1 MPSRQNGAY
10 ISQILHTDPT
20 SAGVELDSVY
30 RGLEPVGFSRRF
42 VRLTDRLWLSG
53 EGLQRD
59 PGPQVVRA
67 VRGIL
72 WYGCLP
78 VRVLVELVEWSSTA
92 CEVAIRPLGYSW
104 PVWTDRY
111 AHCAGGHLDRLV
123 SSLDAIGGSGV
134 ARVRATTGAP
144 FFLINGW
151 NTAGSFERSLDS
163 RQRQWSEAAT
173 PAVGPLA

>member
-10 ISQILHTDPT
+10 ISQILHTDPA
-20 SAGVELDSVY
+20 SAGVVLDSVY
-30 RGLEPVGFSRRF
+30 RGLGPIGVSRRF

-53 EGLQRD
+53 DGLQRE

-67 VRGIL
+67 VRGVL

-92 CEVAIRPLGYSW
+92 CEVAIRPLGYRW

-111 AHCAGGHLDRLV
+111 AHCAAGHLDRLV
-123 SSLDAIGGSGV
+123 SSFDGIGGSSV

-151 NTAGSFERSLDS
+151 NTAGSLERSLEP
-163 RQRQWSEAAT
+163 RHRQWSEAAT

>member
-10 ISQILHTDPT
+10 ISQILHTDPAI
-20 SAGVELDSVY
+20 AGAELDSVY
-30 RGLEPVGFSRRF
+30 RGLQPVGVSRRF
-42 VRLTDRLWLSG
+42 VRLTAGLWLSG
-53 EGLQRD
+53 DGLQRD
-59 PGPQVVRA
+59 PGFHVVRA
-67 VRGIL
+67 VRGLL

-78 VRVLVELVEWSSTA
+78 VRVLVELVEWSSTG

-111 AHCAGGHLDRLV
+111 AHCAAGHLDSLV
-123 SSLDAIGGSGV
+123 SSLDSIGESGV
-134 ARVRATTGAP
+134 ARLRATNGVP

-151 NTAGSFERSLDS
+151 NTAGSFERGLAP
-163 RQRQWSEAAT
+163 RQRQWNDAAT

>member
-10 ISQILHTDPT
+10 ISQILHTDPAK
-20 SAGVELDSVY
+20 AGVVLDSVY
-30 RGLEPVGFSRRF
+30 RGLGPIGVSRRF

-53 EGLQRD
+53 DGLERE

-67 VRGIL
+67 VHGIL

-92 CEVAIRPLGYSW
+92 CEVAIRPLGYRW
-104 PVWTDRY
+104 PVRTDRY
-111 AHCAGGHLDRLV
+111 AHFAGGHLDHLV
-123 SSLDAIGGSGV
+123 RSLDAIGGSGV

-151 NTAGSFERSLDS
+151 NTAGSVERSLDP
-163 RQRQWSEAAT
+163 RHRQWSEAAT
-173 PAVGPLA
+173 PVVGPLA